1 MNSVRSAMMREALV
15 LVLVMLTTVAGRPF
29 KAGEGWPACGNRACQ
44 ENEIEV
50 SYCPPQSREKKLD

>member
-1 MNSVRSAMMREALV
+1 MMREALV
-15 LVLVMLTTVAGRPF
+15 LVLVMLTAVAGRPF

-50 SYCPPQSREKKLD
+50 SY